1 MYGGDAKDAYAHVP
15 PSETPS
21 YLSND
26 DQDPN
31 RYKHK
36 YGKEIDR
43 RQVLHNERALQG
55 HPESGKQ
62 WMRHI
67 DSILDKLGFIK
78 AKHDHSIYQMSHQEG
93 DIYLL
98 QQVDDCPGL

>member
-1 MYGGDAKDAYAHVP
+1 MYGGDAKDAYVHAP

-21 YLSND
+21 YLSID
-26 DQDPN
+26 DQYADW
-31 RYKHK
+31 YKHK

-43 RQVLHNERALQG
+43 RQVLPIERALQG

-67 DSILDKLGFIK
+67 DGILSKLGFIK
-78 AKHDHSIYQMSHQEG
+78 ARHDHSIY
-93 DIYLL
+93 
-98 QQVDDCPGL
+98 